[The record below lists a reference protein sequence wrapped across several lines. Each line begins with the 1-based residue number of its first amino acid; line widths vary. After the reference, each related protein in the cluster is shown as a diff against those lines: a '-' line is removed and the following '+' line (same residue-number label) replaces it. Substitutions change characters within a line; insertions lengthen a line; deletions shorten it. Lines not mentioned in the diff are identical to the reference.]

1 LPGRRALED
10 DQRFAVAVAPDASV
24 RLALRE
30 QYGSRILET
39 RHQFHE
45 DLAELE
51 RQTLGGLELVIGAL
65 DRAVESVMY
74 QDVELAGMAI
84 ADGELID
91 RRSLEIQQGILTMLA
106 RQAPVAGDLRIV
118 AALLHIARC
127 IERMSNQC
135 VTIAKLV
142 PLSGHESPK
151 DKDIVDAIR
160 RMGEVARSLVS
171 QAKQAF
177 AERNVAVAQN
187 IVRQDVVINRLN
199 REVFSRAVEIGDDF
213 ELREWAMFMVLVARC
228 LERVGDNAVQVAEQS
243 EFVVTG
249 FLPEPTKASEPTV

>member
-1 LPGRRALED
+1 M
-10 DQRFAVAVAPDASV
+10 
-24 RLALRE
+24 
-30 QYGSRILET
+30 
-39 RHQFHE
+39 
-45 DLAELE
+45 
-51 RQTLGGLELVIGAL
+51 L
-65 DRAVESVMY
+65 DRAVESVIY
-74 QDVELAGMAI
+74 QDIELAVMAI

-91 RRSLEIQQGILTMLA
+91 RRSLEIQQGVLAMLA

-118 AALLHIARC
+118 AALLHITRC
-127 IERMSNQC
+127 TERMSNQC

-171 QAKQAF
+171 QAKEAF
-177 AERNVAVAQN
+177 ADRNVAVAQD
-187 IVRQDVVINRLN
+187 IVRQDVVVNRLN

-228 LERVGDNAVQVAEQS
+228 LERVGDNTVQVAEQI

-249 FLPEPTKASEPTV
+249 LLPEPTKASEPTV